1 MPDLARPEK
10 ALMVMGDLATT
21 EGATTR
27 FVFTEGPYHAPQF
40 RNYRGMPVPWTL
52 QIIQLN
58 VRAVG

>member
-1 MPDLARPEK
+1 MV
-10 ALMVMGDLATT
+10 LMVMEDLATT

-27 FVFTEGPYHAPQF
+27 FIFTEAPYHAQQF

>member
-1 MPDLARPEK
+1 MPDSARPEMD
-10 ALMVMGDLATT
+10 LMVMGDLATT

-27 FVFTEGPYHAPQF
+27 FIFTEVPYHAPQF
-40 RNYRGMPVPWTL
+40 MDYRGIPVPWTL